1 MTVTIVLA
9 LATLGNT
16 AQIEIILIAKA
27 SKEGD
32 ITLQFC
38 GCYQIQTW
46 PMLMSLKAIDIESP
60 K

>member
-1 MTVTIVLA
+1 MTVTVVLA
-9 LATLGNT
+9 LATLGN
-16 AQIEIILIAKA
+16 APQIEMILIAKA

-46 PMLMSLKAIDIESP
+46 PMLMSLKAIDI
-60 K
+60 